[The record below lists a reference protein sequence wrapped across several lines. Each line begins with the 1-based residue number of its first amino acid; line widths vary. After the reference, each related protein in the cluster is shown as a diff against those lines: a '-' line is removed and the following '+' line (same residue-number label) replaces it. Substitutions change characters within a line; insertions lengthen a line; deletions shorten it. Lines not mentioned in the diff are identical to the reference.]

1 VIGCPI
7 EPLVLAEGLS
17 VVLGGRKPSPICA
30 FLSWGLS
37 ASQSFVGSGAVAP
50 IGLA

>member
-7 EPLVLAEGLS
+7 VPFVLCEGLS
-17 VVLGGRKPSPICA
+17 AVLGGRLPSPECD

-37 ASQSFVGSGAVAP
+37 ASQSFVSSGAVAP